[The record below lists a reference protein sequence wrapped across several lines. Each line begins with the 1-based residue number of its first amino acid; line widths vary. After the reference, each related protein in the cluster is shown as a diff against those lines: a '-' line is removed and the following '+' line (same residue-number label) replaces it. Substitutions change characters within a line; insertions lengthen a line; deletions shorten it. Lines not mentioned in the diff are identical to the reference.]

1 MLEEEA
7 GACLKQADKKA
18 KESLKR
24 YDFKLQA
31 QTVALRDKG
40 NAMMNT
46 DVKTTVKYC
55 ART

>member
-1 MLEEEA
+1 MLEEA

-24 YDFKLQA
+24 HDFKLLA
-31 QTVALRDKG
+31 QSVALKDKG
-40 NAMMNT
+40 NAMTHT
-46 DVKTTVKYC
+46 DVKTTVQYC